1 VLIGLFLPAFNSITG
16 KDLTFSFTLP
26 VFVAALVISFITAII
41 SGSYPAFHLSGFKP
55 AVVLKGKV
63 KGSVSELLARKGLVV
78 FQFAVSA
85 IFIIAVVVI
94 YKQVAY
100 VQTKSLG
107 YNRENV
113 LQFELDINNENDK
126 EFFAEGGQMEQ
137 KIEAFVNEVKTIP
150 GVISVA
156 NFEHDVTGRHGTFTG
171 IDWKDGKDDEQMD
184 FSNLQNGYDFIETL
198 GIQLADG
205 RSFSRGLS
213 NERLKVILNE
223 EAVKKMGLTNPIG
236 KTIKVQGK
244 EKQIIGIAKNF
255 NFESLYAAVKPCII
269 QLEGRGTRIMVK
281 VKSGSE
287 KQIIGRLA
295 KLYQKHNQ
303 GLPFEYT
310 FLDDNYQA
318 LYESE
323 QRVAQLSKYFG
334 GLAILISCLGLF
346 GLAAFTA
353 ERRFKEIG
361 VRKVLGATVSQ
372 IVLLLSK
379 DFIMLVLIAILIGFP
394 VAIWATNSWMQDFA
408 YKAEIEWWIY
418 ALAAIAAIFIAVVT
432 VSFQAIKA
440 ALANPVKSLRAE

>member
-1 VLIGLFLPAFNSITG
+1 
-16 KDLTFSFTLP
+16 
-26 VFVAALVISFITAII
+26 
-41 SGSYPAFHLSGFKP
+41 
-55 AVVLKGKV
+55 V

-113 LQFELDINNENDK
+113 LQFEMDINNENDK

-281 VKSGSE
+281 IKSGSE
-287 KQIIGRLA
+287 KQIISRLA

-346 GLAAFTA
+346 GLAAFTS

-418 ALAAIAAIFIAVVT
+418 ALAAVAAIFIAVVT

-440 ALANPVKSLRAE
+440 ALANPVKSLRTE